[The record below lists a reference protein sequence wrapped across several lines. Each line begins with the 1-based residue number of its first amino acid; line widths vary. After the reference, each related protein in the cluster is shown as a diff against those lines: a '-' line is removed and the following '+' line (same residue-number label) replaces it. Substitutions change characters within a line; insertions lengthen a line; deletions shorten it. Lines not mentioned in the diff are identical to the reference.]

1 MKTFFASLILLTLAV
16 HLAAQEAKPISTPS
30 AGGQSN
36 REALIRMA
44 LDRAYGGLNTNQPAQ
59 TARPPA
65 SAAAAVRPGA
75 SNPPAPMVT
84 IPTRAIQAPAAA
96 SNVAASPLTP
106 AALTSN
112 VPAAA
117 HTPVAATTSAV
128 AGATTTLPLP
138 TNVPP
143 LATPSPTNAP
153 SPPAVTQ
160 KETSSDSVAPAV
172 RPDPAAARTP
182 GGMAA
187 TLRPEV
193 ARTIR
198 DLAVR
203 QGLETIRNRVDQFGV
218 SEPIIQR
225 QGLEGDRIVVQL
237 PGVDDPARVKEIIH
251 STAFLEI
258 KPVVRAAPSEEA
270 LLETSGGKV
279 PEDSEVVTGD
289 VEDIEGRVSGKE
301 YYLVKKASVVSGRDL
316 RNARRSQDQYGQP
329 AVSFT
334 LNPEG
339 AKKFGAYT
347 GAHIGDRMAIVL
359 DAKVRSAPTIQGH
372 ITDSGIITGNFSVQ
386 GAEDLALV
394 LRAGALPASIT
405 YLEERTVGP
414 SLGRD
419 SVNRGI
425 TAGLIGL
432 ALVVVFMLVY
442 YKGAGINANVA
453 LILNAILLLGAVGML
468 KATLTL
474 PGIAGVI
481 LTIGMAVDANVL
493 IFERIREE
501 LALGK
506 TVRNAV
512 DLGFARA
519 LSAIIDSNL
528 TTIISALFLF
538 QFGTG
543 PIKGFAVTLTIGLM
557 ISMFTAVFVSRA
569 IFDAMLSR
577 RVKATT
583 LSI

>member
-1 MKTFFASLILLTLAV
+1 MKGKLTWRWALIFGVTALAV
-16 HLAAQEAKPISTPS
+16 YFMVPPEKRIHLGLDLK
-30 AGGQSN
+30 GGIHLVLQV
-36 REALIRMA
+36 
-44 LDRAYGGLNTNQPAQ
+44 NTQD
-59 TARPPA
+59 
-65 SAAAAVRPGA
+65 AVRAEVDDAMERVRGDL
-75 SNPPAPMVT
+75 T
-84 IPTRAIQAPAAA
+84 EKGFAPALLQRNADGDGFVVRLA
-96 SNVAASPLTP
+96 PNTP
-106 AALTSN
+106 AKT
-112 VPAAA
+112 VDK
-117 HTPVAATTSAV
+117 VIDDR
-128 AGATTTLPLP
+128 LPEFKVSRGVEM
-138 TNVPP
+138 T
-143 LATPSPTNAP
+143 
-153 SPPAVTQ
+153 
-160 KETSSDSVAPAV
+160 
-172 RPDPAAARTP
+172 
-182 GGMAA
+182 A

-301 YYLVKKASVVSGRDL
+301 YYLVKRASVVSGRDL